1 MHKPSAGTR
10 PWSAES
16 ILGHVQDELC
26 RLDLVGV
33 LSAEDGGHVVRR
45 DPYAGSIDLDLP
57 EFSAL
62 AATLADGSGLRGLYL
77 ARDGYRDDE
86 LVRALNAS
94 LARGGIEGYT
104 ARHCTSSVEHGVAVT
119 DAHGHALPRPARDS
133 HGRALLR
140 LLETLADG
148 SGLAAYGVALLAADE
163 PSARV

>member
-1 MHKPSAGTR
+1 MHPSTWIC
-10 PWSAES
+10 PS
-16 ILGHVQDELC
+16 
-26 RLDLVGV
+26 
-33 LSAEDGGHVVRR
+33 
-45 DPYAGSIDLDLP
+45 
-57 EFSAL
+57 SAL
-62 AATLADGSGLRGLYL
+62 SPLPWPTAPACAGFYL

-94 LARGGIEGYT
+94 LARCGIEGYT